1 MDEATLRQLIA
12 GGETATVEFKS
23 SAARPIDIAVR
34 MCGIAN
40 NRAGGTIIFGIED
53 ATRAIVGIRN
63 PSLTNDVVLRAA
75 RMIKP
80 AMLLSETSVQ
90 IWTLDG
96 STLLTVGIP
105 PNSGNLYQYDGVCY
119 VRRGTNTVPLSVE
132 EIGAYL
138 NAYAPSRWE
147 STLTQ
152 NTTIADLDTEALDRY
167 LAVRSP
173 EGRIRQ
179 RYSSNAEVLLGL
191 HAS

>member
-1 MDEATLRQLIA
+1 MMPRLFGPEQHPCQLERDAMDEATLRQLIA

-40 NRAGGTIIFGIED
+40 NRAGGIIIFGIED

-96 STLLTVGIP
+96 CSLLTVEVP
-105 PNSGNLYQYDGVCY
+105 PNDGRLYQYDGACY

-138 NAYAPSRWE
+138 NAYEPSRWE
-147 STLTQ
+147 SGITPH
-152 NTTIADLDTEALDRY
+152 TTI
-167 LAVRSP
+167 
-173 EGRIRQ
+173 
-179 RYSSNAEVLLGL
+179 
-191 HAS
+191 